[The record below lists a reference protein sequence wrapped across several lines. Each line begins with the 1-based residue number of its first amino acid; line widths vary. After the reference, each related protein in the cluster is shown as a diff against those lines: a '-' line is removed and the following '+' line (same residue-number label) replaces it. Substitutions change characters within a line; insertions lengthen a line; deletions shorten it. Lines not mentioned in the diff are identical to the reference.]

1 LPRHALRL
9 ARHSFRLLLVG
20 ALAAGCAASVGC
32 VGLSLGG
39 KTTYVQDPDSVGRMS
54 ALEARVTS
62 LEQAM
67 WGVPAT
73 DAPSINMSSQMLPPL
88 GTLPTPATLP

>member
-1 LPRHALRL
+1 MPWHSARL
-9 ARHSFRLLLVG
+9 TARLFLGGTIAVG
-20 ALAAGCAASVGC
+20 FSASSGC

-39 KTTYVQDPDSVGRMS
+39 KTTYVHDPDSVGRMS

-67 WGVPAT
+67 WGVP
-73 DAPSINMSSQMLPPL
+73 PSAMPAEMSSQMLPP
-88 GTLPTPATLP
+88 PATLP